1 MLAHRFKE
9 LLALANQAGKGFASE
24 HPLDLPGYEFRSGV
38 EQSLRDWSGMKYSE
52 QEFVEMQF
60 VIE

>member
-24 HPLDLPGYEFRSGV
+24 HLLDLLENEFHFGV
-38 EQSLRDWSGMKYSE
+38 EQSLCDPY
-52 QEFVEMQF
+52 
-60 VIE
+60 

>member
-24 HPLDLPGYEFRSGV
+24 HLLDLPDCEFLSGD
-38 EQSLRDWSGMKYSE
+38 ERFLLGQSLMNHLAQALAELR
-52 QEFVEMQF
+52 
-60 VIE
+60 IAT

>member
-24 HPLDLPGYEFRSGV
+24 HPLDLPGYEFHSGV
-38 EQSLRDWSGMKYSE
+38 EQSLRDWNWITRSVRKY
-52 QEFVEMQF
+52 VG
-60 VIE
+60 VWLVA